1 MSREELLKSLAPNC
15 NYMTRALVEKYNPT
29 YSLARYAAELDVP
42 INEVYLIIIPCF
54 IVIFYSNLFFFLRF
68 MRL

>member
-29 YSLARYAAELDVP
+29 YSLARYAAELDIP
-42 INEVYLIIIPCF
+42 INEVF
-54 IVIFYSNLFFFLRF
+54 D
-68 MRL
+68 

>member
-42 INEVYLIIIPCF
+42 INEVFDKVTFLLSCLIVTF
-54 IVIFYSNLFFFLRF
+54 SYF
-68 MRL
+68 